1 VLLRFRPP
9 LPGGSG
15 RARLGADWLL
25 QKALRKAGEAV
36 RFSEHLEEA
45 AGGPA
50 MYQHAREMDLEG
62 IVLKRAKVAI
72 APAGAE
78 AE

>member
-1 VLLRFRPP
+1 
-9 LPGGSG
+9 
-15 RARLGADWLL
+15 
-25 QKALRKAGEAV
+25 
-36 RFSEHLEEA
+36 
-45 AGGPA
+45 
-50 MYQHAREMDLEG
+50 MYQHACKMDLEG